1 MPSVALRAIRG
12 ATRRSAD
19 DPIEMSAAVVEL
31 VLAMLER
38 NGIDRDALISVIF
51 TSTPDLVCMFPAAAA
66 RAVGLGDV
74 PLMCAQEIAV
84 PGALSRVVRVL
95 AHAEIDRPRA
105 EVSHVYLR
113 GAEVLR
119 QDLAQ

>member
-1 MPSVALRAIRG
+1 VPVRALRG
-12 ATRRSAD
+12 ATRLELD
-19 DPIEMSAAVVEL
+19 DATEMTAAVEEL
-31 VLAMLER
+31 VTQMLER
-38 NGIDRDALISVIF
+38 NGLTSDSLISMIF

-66 RAVGLGDV
+66 RGLGLGDV
-74 PLMCAQEIAV
+74 PLICAQEIAV

-95 AHAEIDRPRA
+95 AHAELDRAR
-105 EVSHVYLR
+105 EQIQHVYLR